1 VIFPTKGA
9 SPASALPDSVDGA
22 LSVGSV
28 ISTGVP
34 SGRCM
39 PAGSLMVSFSTI
51 AVMLMA
57 GEIAAFGTR
66 LKPRVRDAKPKT
78 PAPDREDLTIRSV
91 ERRGFVP
98 RGSQFHKMAVIR
110 KHFRIP
116 RFATAKAEILRFSS
130 LMQDAPQ
137 GTVSFLFTDIVGST
151 RLWEKFPNG
160 MGPALVRH
168 DALVRLACETH
179 GGHVFKTVGDAFCV
193 AFKTPGE
200 ALLAAIHA
208 QHGLTLAVW
217 EETGPITARMG
228 IHTGTAEYRD
238 GDYFGG
244 TLNRAARIEAAAH
257 GGQILLSQISYELLE
272 DERIV
277 DVTFKSLGRH
287 RLRNL
292 DRPEH
297 LFQAVVRGLPDSFPP
312 PRSMEVLP
320 NNLPAQ
326 TTSFVGREREMEE
339 LKRLIEKNRLITLIG
354 TGGTG
359 KTRLSLETGAQV
371 IDEFRDGV
379 WLVELAPIT
388 EPDRIVEVTAAAL
401 GARGEPERPQRES
414 LINFLRN
421 KDLLHILDN
430 CEHVLAA
437 AAALSSSLLRLCPHL
452 KIVATSRHS
461 LGISGEITFPVPP
474 LGMLDVRLEKL
485 SGSDLLE
492 RLSHYEAVKL
502 FIERATAVRP
512 DFMVTNAN
520 APALA
525 EICSRLDGIPLA
537 IELAAARARVL
548 DLEQIA
554 ERLDNRFRLLRGG
567 GTSGLPHQQTLQA
580 LIDWSHDLLSEQER
594 ILFRRLGAFVG
605 GRTLDALEA
614 VCGGDGIDDLDIL
627 DLLQQLVDK
636 SLVTVE
642 RESGGVSRYT
652 MIESVWHYAREKLE
666 ASGEA
671 DTLRDRHLNY
681 LLKFAETAAPHLE
694 GPKQKE
700 WLDRCYAELFNFRFA
715 FKWAVRSG
723 KVEAGYRLVKAL
735 YRVIEIRGN
744 LEEAHKIIDEL
755 RALPD
760 DGVPDRVKA
769 DFRTAAG
776 RIAWVADHY
785 SEAREYYAEAE
796 RLYGAIGDEGGA
808 ALASAF
814 QGFLDRQDG
823 GTDSAE
829 QRFQRVIAVGQK
841 LGRPYLEAIG
851 LSGLGSVAMDRG
863 DLAKARELK
872 EQSLVIYEER
882 QDYWIIGYI
891 LWGVTTVSIAQKDHV
906 RARACLLKWTAIARE
921 LGNRWVLSYI
931 LDCHGCI
938 ALDTDQPKNA
948 ARLFGVGEAVRQH
961 FGGQFTA
968 IEQADHDHAIARL
981 RQMLPEAE
989 VNEAWESGRLSSPW
1003 EVIEEV

>member
-1 VIFPTKGA
+1 
-9 SPASALPDSVDGA
+9 
-22 LSVGSV
+22 
-28 ISTGVP
+28 
-34 SGRCM
+34 
-39 PAGSLMVSFSTI
+39 
-51 AVMLMA
+51 
-57 GEIAAFGTR
+57 
-66 LKPRVRDAKPKT
+66 
-78 PAPDREDLTIRSV
+78 
-91 ERRGFVP
+91 
-98 RGSQFHKMAVIR
+98 
-110 KHFRIP
+110 
-116 RFATAKAEILRFSS
+116 
-130 LMQDAPQ
+130 MQDAPQ

-160 MGPALVRH
+160 MGAALARH
-168 DALVRLACETH
+168 DALVRTACETH

-200 ALLAAIHA
+200 ALLAAVHA
-208 QHGLTLAVW
+208 QRGLTSAAW
-217 EETGPITARMG
+217 EETGPIAARMG

-238 GDYFGG
+238 DDYFGG
-244 TLNRAARIEAAAH
+244 TLNRTARIEAAAH
-257 GGQILLSQISYELLE
+257 GGQILLSQISHELLE
-272 DERIV
+272 DERI
-277 DVTFKSLGRH
+277 DGITFKSLGRH

-297 LFQAVVRGLPDSFPP
+297 LFQAVVRGLADSFSP

-359 KTRLSLETGAQV
+359 KTRLSLETGAQL

-388 EPDRIVEVTAAAL
+388 EPDRIVEVAAEAL
-401 GARGEPERPQRES
+401 GARGEPERPQRET
-414 LINFLRN
+414 LINFLRGKN
-421 KDLLHILDN
+421 LLIILDN
-430 CEHVLAA
+430 CEHILAA
-437 AAALSSSLLRLCPHL
+437 AAALASSLLRLCPHL

-461 LGISGEITFPVPP
+461 LGIGGEITFPVPP
-474 LGMLDVRLEKL
+474 LGMLDVRHEKL
-485 SGSDLLE
+485 SGTDLVE
-492 RLSHYEAVKL
+492 RLSHYEAAKL
-502 FIERATAVRP
+502 FIERAVAVRP
-512 DFMVTNAN
+512 DFTVTNAN

-548 DLEQIA
+548 DLDQIA

-567 GTSGLPHQQTLQA
+567 GGASGLPHQQTLQA

-605 GRTLDALEA
+605 GRTLEALEA
-614 VCGGDGIDDLDIL
+614 VCAGDGIDELDIL

-642 RESGGVSRYT
+642 RESGGASRYT

-671 DTLRDRHLNY
+671 DALRDRHLNH

-694 GPKQKE
+694 GPTQKE
-700 WLDRCYAELFNFRFA
+700 WLERCYFELFNFRFA
-715 FKWAVRSG
+715 FKWAIRSG

-735 YRVIEIRGN
+735 YRVIEVRGN
-744 LEEAHKIIDEL
+744 VEEAHKIIDQL

-776 RIAWVADHY
+776 RIAWVADRY
-785 SEAREYYAEAE
+785 PEARQYYADAE
-796 RLYGAIGDEGGA
+796 RLYILLGDDAGA
-808 ALASAF
+808 ALAGAF
-814 QGFLDRQDG
+814 QGFLDRHESNIE
-823 GTDSAE
+823 SAE
-829 QRFQRVIAVGQK
+829 QRFQRVIAVGKK
-841 LGRPYLEAIG
+841 LGHSYLEAIG

-863 DLAKARELK
+863 YLTKARELK
-872 EQSLVIYEER
+872 EQSLVLYEGR

-891 LWGVTTVSIAQKDHV
+891 LWGVTTVAIAQKDHV
-906 RARACLLKWTAIARE
+906 RARACLSKWSAIARE

-931 LDCHGCI
+931 LDCYGSI
-938 ALDTDQPKNA
+938 ALGSDQPKSA
-948 ARLFGVGEAVRQH
+948 ARCFGAAEAVRQH
-961 FGGQFTA
+961 FGGQFTQ
-968 IEQADHDHAIARL
+968 IEQAAHDDAVSRL
-981 RQMLPEAE
+981 RQMLPESEFTE
-989 VNEAWESGRLSSPW
+989 VWESGRLSSPW
-1003 EVIEEV
+1003 EVIEEM

>member
-1 VIFPTKGA
+1 
-9 SPASALPDSVDGA
+9 
-22 LSVGSV
+22 
-28 ISTGVP
+28 
-34 SGRCM
+34 M
-39 PAGSLMVSFSTI
+39 P
-51 AVMLMA
+51 
-57 GEIAAFGTR
+57 
-66 LKPRVRDAKPKT
+66 
-78 PAPDREDLTIRSV
+78 
-91 ERRGFVP
+91 
-98 RGSQFHKMAVIR
+98 
-110 KHFRIP
+110 
-116 RFATAKAEILRFSS
+116 
-130 LMQDAPQ
+130 DAPQ

-151 RLWEKFPNG
+151 RLWERFPNS
-160 MGPALVRH
+160 MGAALARH
-168 DALVRLACETH
+168 DALMRVACEVH
-179 GGHVFKTVGDAFCV
+179 SGHVFKTVGDAFCV
-193 AFKTPGE
+193 AFKTPGN

-208 QHGLTLAVW
+208 QRALCSAEW
-217 EETGPITARMG
+217 EETGPIAARMG

-238 GDYFGG
+238 SDYFGG

-257 GGQILLSQISYELLE
+257 GGQILLSQIAHELLE
-272 DERIV
+272 DERID
-277 DVTFKSLGRH
+277 DVAFKSLGRH

-297 LFQAVVRGLPDSFPP
+297 LFQAVVRGLADSFPP

-326 TTSFVGREREMEE
+326 TTSFVGREREMED

-401 GARGEPERPQRES
+401 GARGEPERPQRET
-414 LINFLRN
+414 LINFLRSKN
-421 KDLLHILDN
+421 LLLILDN

-437 AAALSSSLLRLCPHL
+437 ASALASSLLRLCPHL

-461 LGISGEITFPVPP
+461 LGIGGEITFPVPP

-485 SGSDLLE
+485 SGPDLVA
-492 RLSHYEAVKL
+492 RLSSYEAVKL

-512 DFMVTNAN
+512 DFAVTNAN

-548 DLEQIA
+548 DLDQIA
-554 ERLDNRFRLLRGG
+554 ERLDNRFRLLRGGGG

-605 GRTLDALEA
+605 GRTLEALEA
-614 VCGGDGIDDLDIL
+614 VCGGDGIDELDIL

-642 RESGGVSRYT
+642 RESGGASRYT
-652 MIESVWHYAREKLE
+652 MIESVWHYSRGKLE
-666 ASGEA
+666 DSGEA
-671 DTLRDRHLNY
+671 DALRDRHLNY

-700 WLDRCYAELFNFRFA
+700 WLDRCYTELFNFRFA
-715 FKWAVRSG
+715 FRWAVRSA

-744 LEEAHKIIDEL
+744 VEEAHKIIDEL

-760 DGVPDRVKA
+760 DGVPDSVKA

-776 RIAWVADHY
+776 RIAWVADRY
-785 SEAREYYAEAE
+785 ADARRCYADAE
-796 RLYGAIGDEGGA
+796 RLYGAIGDEAGV
-808 ALASAF
+808 ALTGAF
-814 QGFLDRQDG
+814 QGFLDRHENNG
-823 GTDSAE
+823 EVAE
-829 QRFQRVIAVGQK
+829 QRFQRVIAVGKK
-841 LGRPYLEAIG
+841 LGRPHLEAIG
-851 LSGLGSVAMDRG
+851 LSGLGSVALDRG
-863 DLAKARELK
+863 DLAKARGLK
-872 EQSLVIYEER
+872 EQSLVIYER
-882 QDYWIIGYI
+882 QQDFWITGYI
-891 LWGVTTVSIAQKDHV
+891 LWGVTMVAIAQKDHT
-906 RARACLLKWTAIARE
+906 RARACLSKWTAIARE

-931 LDCHGCI
+931 LDCYGRI
-938 ALDTDQPKNA
+938 ALDTDQSTSA
-948 ARLFGVGEAVRQH
+948 ARYLGAGEGVRQH

-968 IEQADHDHAIARL
+968 IEQGDHDAVLGRL
-981 RQMLPEAE
+981 RQVLPEQE
-989 VNEAWESGRLSSPW
+989 LNEAWESGRLSSPW
-1003 EVIEEV
+1003 EVIQDA